1 MSMDREP
8 KAPTVR
14 CSECGVLI
22 SKTDGICS
30 KCGAAIDNPYA
41 TPVTDIVDHDSGSTI
56 KPDLGL
62 RILLPVGRSGYAIA
76 SGYFGLLSVL
86 ILPGPLALLFGI
98 LAIRDI
104 KRHSHK
110 TGMGR
115 AIFGI
120 LFGGIATLVLL
131 LIVVMQITRS
141 R

>member
-1 MSMDREP
+1 M
-8 KAPTVR
+8 
-14 CSECGVLI
+14 LI
-22 SKTDGICS
+22 SKTDGICA
-30 KCGAAIDNPYA
+30 KCGAAFDNPYA
-41 TPVTDIVDHDSGSTI
+41 TPVTDIVDHDSDSKV
-56 KPDLGL
+56 KPDLGV

-76 SGYFGLLSVL
+76 SGYFGLISVL

-120 LFGGIATLVLL
+120 LFGGIATLVLGL
-131 LIVVMQITRS
+131 FVGMQITRG

>member
-1 MSMDREP
+1 MSIP
-8 KAPTVR
+8 NVPTVR
-14 CSECGVLI
+14 CRECGVLI
-22 SKTDGICS
+22 SKTDGICD

-41 TPVTDIVDHDSGSTI
+41 TPVTDIVDHDAGSKV
-56 KPDLGL
+56 KPDLGM
-62 RILLPVGRSGYAIA
+62 RILMPVGRSGYAIA
-76 SGYFGLLSVL
+76 SGYFGLISVL

-120 LFGGIATLVLL
+120 VFGGVATLVLG
-131 LIVVMQITRS
+131 LIVVMQITKGR
-141 R
+141 

>member
-8 KAPTVR
+8 KVPTVR

-22 SKTDGICS
+22 SKADGICA
-30 KCGAAIDNPYA
+30 KCGATIANPYA
-41 TPVTDIVDHDSGSTI
+41 TPVTDIVDHDSGSKI

-76 SGYFGLLSVL
+76 SGYFGLISVL

-115 AIFGI
+115 AMFGV
-120 LFGGIATLVLL
+120 LFGGIATLVLG
-131 LIVVMQITRS
+131 LIVVMQITKGR
-141 R
+141 

>member
-1 MSMDREP
+1 MSMDRETKVP
-8 KAPTVR
+8 KVR

-22 SKTDGICS
+22 SKTDGICA
-30 KCGAAIDNPYA
+30 KCGAAFDNPYA
-41 TPVTDIVDHDSGSTI
+41 TPVTDIVDHDSDSKV
-56 KPDLGL
+56 KPDLGV

-76 SGYFGLLSVL
+76 SGYFGLISVL

-104 KRHSHK
+104 KRHSRK

-115 AIFGI
+115 AMFGI
-120 LFGGIATLVLL
+120 LFGGIATLVLV